1 MVQVIIKAFDI
12 LELIA
17 KSNGQSVSLTEV
29 AKKLGMS
36 QPTAANIINTM
47 VSRGYVEHIGKKKGY
62 KLGPSSYR
70 LTNEVAYEKELVE
83 VSKKIMEDLTLKLN
97 ETSLLGVLR
106 NQKRLTLHV
115 ANSTHDIQV
124 QVKSE
129 RSVYETASGRLLLA
143 YLKEN
148 EIVQFVQQNGL
159 PDATLWPGASTNE
172 GLNAALSRIKEE
184 AIAATFLPEKH
195 VKGFA
200 VPISKNNKVIAALS
214 IFLPA
219 YRCNETKQLQV
230 IQLLKEASS
239 EIEQKLKEV

>member
-1 MVQVIIKAFDI
+1 MVRVLLKAFDI
-12 LELIA
+12 LEMIA
-17 KSNGQSVSLTEV
+17 LAGGKALTLTEI
-29 AKKLGMS
+29 ANQFNMS

-47 VSRGYVEHIGKKKGY
+47 VSRGYIEHIGKKKGY

-70 LTNEVAYEKELVE
+70 LTNVVAYEQELVE

-106 NQKRLTLHV
+106 NQKRLILHV

-148 EIVQFVQQNGL
+148 EISHFIQQNGL
-159 PDATLWPGASTNE
+159 PEAALWPDAATLK
-172 GLNAALSRIKEE
+172 GLKEALSRIKEE

-195 VKGFA
+195 VRGFA
-200 VPISKNNKVIAALS
+200 APIFKNNKVIAALS

-219 YRCNETKQLQV
+219 YRCNETKQLEV

-239 EIEQKLKEV
+239 EIEKELKDK